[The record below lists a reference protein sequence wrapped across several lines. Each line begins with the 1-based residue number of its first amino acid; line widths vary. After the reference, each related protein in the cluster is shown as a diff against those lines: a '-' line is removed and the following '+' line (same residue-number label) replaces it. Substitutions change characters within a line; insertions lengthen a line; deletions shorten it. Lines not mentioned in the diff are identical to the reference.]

1 MNNIL
6 KKMRE
11 QEQQRISMQALK
23 ASVQA
28 PVDSIAKLRQRI
40 KDLYTRLYKLI
51 SQSKQRNIERYED
64 FNMRR

>member
-6 KKMRE
+6 KKMRQ
-11 QEQQRISMQALK
+11 QEQQRISIQAPK

-28 PVDSIAKLRQRI
+28 PVDPIAKLRQRI

-51 SQSKQRNIERYED
+51 YQLK
-64 FNMRR
+64 

>member
-1 MNNIL
+1 MNKIL

-11 QEQQRISMQALK
+11 QEQQRISMQASK
-23 ASVQA
+23 VPVQA
-28 PVDSIAKLRQRI
+28 PVDPLAKLRQRI

>member
-11 QEQQRISMQALK
+11 QEQQRISMQAPK

-28 PVDSIAKLRQRI
+28 PVDPIAKLRQRI
-40 KDLYTRLYKLI
+40 KDLYTTLYKLI
-51 SQSKQRNIERYED
+51 YQLKQGDIERHED

>member
-11 QEQQRISMQALK
+11 QEQQRIITQAPK

-28 PVDSIAKLRQRI
+28 PVDPIAKLRQRI

-51 SQSKQRNIERYED
+51 YQLK
-64 FNMRR
+64 